1 MILLN
6 DRQSFSDI
14 SIIIKMM
21 SPYMQ
26 SRISNKF
33 IQFIEENKDPSYHS
47 SIDVTQP
54 LENQNLSHNTKV
66 LLALIY
72 RDFLCSKTER
82 KNFILKQI
90 KNQNKIAEDNKEK
103 YKINFKKNSIVKF
116 FNKLK
121 KLLHLQ
127 NKN

>member
-6 DRQSFSDI
+6 DKQSFSDI

-90 KNQNKIAEDNKEK
+90 KNWYN
-103 YKINFKKNSIVKF
+103 
-116 FNKLK
+116 
-121 KLLHLQ
+121 LH
-127 NKN
+127 